1 MSCYRGVR
9 FRRRTNGARLM
20 HGILRGFCAG
30 FIRIGS
36 LEVIAAD
43 GTRFL
48 LGDGEGEPLEV
59 RFRDWRAEALF
70 MLDPEVQF
78 GQLFM
83 DRRIRSQQG
92 LNLRLD
98 RAGLSKLRAHE
109 RS

>member
-1 MSCYRGVR
+1 
-9 FRRRTNGARLM
+9 M

-30 FIRIGS
+30 FIRTGS

-78 GQLFM
+78 GRLFM
-83 DRRIRSQQG
+83 DRRIEVA
-92 LNLRLD
+92 
-98 RAGLSKLRAHE
+98 RAQFTT
-109 RS
+109 